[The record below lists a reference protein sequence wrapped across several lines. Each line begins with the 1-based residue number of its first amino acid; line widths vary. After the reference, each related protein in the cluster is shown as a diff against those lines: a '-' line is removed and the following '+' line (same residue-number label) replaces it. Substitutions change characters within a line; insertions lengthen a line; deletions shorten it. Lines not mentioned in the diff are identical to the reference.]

1 MFRDQ
6 NFISPNYILLSISFP
21 GRYLLVE
28 KNYETR
34 HGPRRWNLF
43 SRLVL
48 RRLFVFRRKNCNSSC
63 HFWFWIF
70 FNVTW
75 KPRWCY
81 GFWSARMILI
91 SEIHRDFC
99 RFNSWKYQFSNIIFS
114 TFLGDEDRTIKLSTV
129 IVRWRHPSNKNKRT
143 ASCSRDNFKYC
154 SLTLGAST
162 LRTKIS
168 YKLSS
173 GFSKTSYRT

>member
-1 MFRDQ
+1 MNLQKLIQIHFLVFLMFRDQ

-34 HGPRRWNLF
+34 RGPRRWNLF
-43 SRLVL
+43 SRLVF

-63 HFWFWIF
+63 HFWFLIF

-114 TFLGDEDRTIKLSTV
+114 IFLGDEDRTIKLSTV
-129 IVRWRHPSNKNKRT
+129 IVR
-143 ASCSRDNFKYC
+143 
-154 SLTLGAST
+154 
-162 LRTKIS
+162 
-168 YKLSS
+168 
-173 GFSKTSYRT
+173 